1 MEPKV
6 LSIQSWVCHGY
17 VGNKCAVFALQ
28 HLGIEVDPI
37 NSVHLSNNTA
47 YPTWKGESLTPNK
60 LGDLFQGLE
69 DNHLTS
75 NYTHVLTG
83 YNNSVETLHTVLKI
97 VKKLK
102 SENPNL
108 IYVCDPV
115 LGDNNELYVPENL
128 VEVYKN
134 EVIPNADYIFP
145 NQTEVEF
152 LTGIKIKNDKDA
164 LKAIDQ
170 FHKMGVKNVVITSLF
185 FDTNPN
191 DIIVIGSTINDNN
204 KNNDNDNNNKYNQF
218 KIKVGPKFNDYYTGT
233 GDLLSSLLL
242 GWSIREPTDLS
253 LVCEKAISIL
263 YNIINETHNS
273 KKSIPS
279 NKEKEY
285 YELRLVQSRKFI
297 ENSEI
302 RFKSEKL

>member
-37 NSVHLSNNTA
+37 LSVQFSNNTA
-47 YPTWKGESLTPNK
+47 YSTWKGESLTPPK
-60 LGDLFQGLE
+60 LMDLFQGLE
-69 DNHLTS
+69 ENHLTDS
-75 NYTHVLTG
+75 YTHVLTG
-83 YNNSVETLHTVLKI
+83 YNNNSETLHTVLNI
-97 VKKLK
+97 IKKLK
-102 SENPNL
+102 TQNPNL

-115 LGDNNELYVPENL
+115 LGDNNALYVPTDL
-128 VEVYKN
+128 VSVYKN
-134 EVIPNADYIFP
+134 EVIPHADYIFP

-152 LTGIKIKNDKDA
+152 LTGIKINNEQDA

-185 FDTNPN
+185 FDSNPN
-191 DIIVIGSTINDNN
+191 DIIVIGSSLKNKEDINQGYD
-204 KNNDNDNNNKYNQF
+204 QF
-218 KIKVGPKFNDYYTGT
+218 KITVGPKFTDYYTGT
-233 GDLLSSLLL
+233 GDLFSSLLL
-242 GWSIREPTDLS
+242 GWSIKEPSDLS
-253 LVCEKAISIL
+253 LVCEKATSIL
-263 YNIINETHNS
+263 YNIIKETH
-273 KKSIPS
+273 KAKQSIPS
-279 NKEKEY
+279 NKGKEY

-302 RFKSEKL
+302 LFKSQKLN